1 MRHLVCLTILLG
13 GLKVDGKGENR
24 LAGDSHQVG
33 AFMLFFLAPSVELPA
48 VGVITDWSDD
58 LNELFNQFRGK
69 TGTANIELL
78 LKKIMEGFHVGGNSC
93 GIGFGSNGFQ
103 ILFQTV
109 DLIVSLFAKRLIFF
123 PPQFTIGAHCSIV
136 HLAILDFFNLALNRC
151 CGYQRSGF
159 SAFAA
164 FNHLAGKED
173 SLVLI
178 APDLFK
184 NLLYHYTAFLWYNG
198 SIKTEEARRM
208 SETFEYGVSNY
219 NEKALVETLNDLVQH
234 VENEVV
240 EFKLASNNF
249 DLHKLGQYF
258 SAISNEA
265 NLRNKKYG
273 WLIFGV
279 DDATHEF
286 RGTNYKNNPVSME
299 KLKLDIAKET
309 TGAISFMDIFVVH
322 PFSSEGRPVRI
333 VMFQIPAAVTAIPT
347 GWKNRFYGR
356 EGESL
361 VDLSQEKI
369 DRIRGERRTDW
380 TREIVDGASLS
391 HLDTKAISIA
401 RANYRERLSNAA
413 NSNAVEEL
421 DKMDDYQFLSKI
433 KLIRNGKIT
442 KAAFILLGN
451 SDYSD
456 FFEVPPQI
464 MWRLYDHKG
473 NTIDHEIFDIPFLCA
488 IDSVYKKI
496 RNLTYRY
503 MPNQLSLFPTETQQY
518 DSWLL
523 RELLNNC
530 IAHQDYTAD
539 RRIYVDEFEDRIV
552 ISNAGQFLPGNIKPV
567 LEPAYAPPYYRNPLL
582 AQAMVNFKMIDT
594 ASMGIRRVYSIQK
607 EKLFPMPDY
616 DLSRYQQVRVTVY
629 GKILNDNY
637 TKILFENPDMDLD
650 TVYLL
655 DRVQKGESISRLEA
669 ATLRKLGLVE
679 GKIPKLFVSAT
690 VAEALDQKAQY
701 IKNKGFDDQYYKQ
714 LIVDY
719 LNKWGKG
726 RKNDF
731 EKLLFD
737 KLPDSLTA
745 EQKNTKIRNLLS
757 SLRIHGVIE
766 TDSENHQRSNWVL
779 TKNRV

>member
-1 MRHLVCLTILLG
+1 VKLFDDFYLLSSVVLSLSLWHTKTPHFLNSIPYCLT
-13 GLKVDGKGENR
+13 N
-24 LAGDSHQVG
+24 
-33 AFMLFFLAPSVELPA
+33 
-48 VGVITDWSDD
+48 GV
-58 LNELFNQFRGK
+58 QF
-69 TGTANIELL
+69 
-78 LKKIMEGFHVGGNSC
+78 
-93 GIGFGSNGFQ
+93 
-103 ILFQTV
+103 
-109 DLIVSLFAKRLIFF
+109 
-123 PPQFTIGAHCSIV
+123 
-136 HLAILDFFNLALNRC
+136 
-151 CGYQRSGF
+151 
-159 SAFAA
+159 
-164 FNHLAGKED
+164 
-173 SLVLI
+173 
-178 APDLFK
+178 
-184 NLLYHYTAFLWYNG
+184 
-198 SIKTEEARRM
+198 
-208 SETFEYGVSNY
+208 
-219 NEKALVETLNDLVQH
+219 
-234 VENEVV
+234 
-240 EFKLASNNF
+240 
-249 DLHKLGQYF
+249 
-258 SAISNEA
+258 
-265 NLRNKKYG
+265 
-273 WLIFGV
+273 
-279 DDATHEF
+279 
-286 RGTNYKNNPVSME
+286 
-299 KLKLDIAKET
+299 
-309 TGAISFMDIFVVH
+309 ISFMDIFVVH
-322 PFSSEGRPVRI
+322 PLSSEGKPIRI
-333 VMFQIPAAVTAIPT
+333 VKFQIPAAVTAIPT

-356 EGESL
+356 VGESL

-380 TREIVDGASLS
+380 TREIIDGVSLS
-391 HLDTKAISIA
+391 HLDTKAVSIA
-401 RANYRERLSNAA
+401 RTNYRERLSNAA

-442 KAAFILLGN
+442 KAAFVLLGN

-552 ISNAGQFLPGNIKPV
+552 ISNAGQFLPGNIKTV

-607 EKLFPMPDY
+607 EKLIPMPDY
-616 DLSRYQQVRVTVY
+616 DLSRYDQVRVTVY
-629 GKILNDNY
+629 GKVLNDNY
-637 TKILFENPDMDLD
+637 TKILFENPNMDLD

-655 DRVQKGESISRLEA
+655 DRVQKGENISRMEA
-669 ATLRKLGLVE
+669 AALRKLGLIE

-726 RKNDF
+726 QKSDF
-731 EKLLFD
+731 DKLLFD

-745 EQKNTKIRNLLS
+745 VQKNTKIRNLLA
-757 SLRIHGVIE
+757 SLRMGGIIE

-779 TKNRV
+779 TKK

>member
-1 MRHLVCLTILLG
+1 M
-13 GLKVDGKGENR
+13 
-24 LAGDSHQVG
+24 
-33 AFMLFFLAPSVELPA
+33 
-48 VGVITDWSDD
+48 
-58 LNELFNQFRGK
+58 
-69 TGTANIELL
+69 
-78 LKKIMEGFHVGGNSC
+78 
-93 GIGFGSNGFQ
+93 
-103 ILFQTV
+103 
-109 DLIVSLFAKRLIFF
+109 
-123 PPQFTIGAHCSIV
+123 
-136 HLAILDFFNLALNRC
+136 
-151 CGYQRSGF
+151 
-159 SAFAA
+159 
-164 FNHLAGKED
+164 
-173 SLVLI
+173 
-178 APDLFK
+178 
-184 NLLYHYTAFLWYNG
+184 
-198 SIKTEEARRM
+198 
-208 SETFEYGVSNY
+208 
-219 NEKALVETLNDLVQH
+219 VETLKDLVQH

-240 EFKLASNNF
+240 EFKLASSNF

-279 DDATHEF
+279 DDKTHEF
-286 RGTNYKNNPVSME
+286 CGTNYKNNPASLE
-299 KLKLDIAKET
+299 KVKLDIAKET

-322 PFSSEGRPVRI
+322 PLSPSAGKPVRI
-333 VMFQIPAAVTAIPT
+333 IMFQIPAAVTAIPT

-356 EGESL
+356 VGESL

-369 DRIRGERRTDW
+369 DRIRGERRADW
-380 TREIVDGASLS
+380 TREIVDDASLS
-391 HLDTKAISIA
+391 HLDTDAISIA

-413 NSNAVEEL
+413 NPSAVEEF
-421 DKMDDYQFLSKI
+421 DKMDDYQFLSKV

-442 KAAFILLGN
+442 KAAFVLLGN

-456 FFEVPPQI
+456 FLEVPPQI

-473 NTIDHEIFDIPFLCA
+473 NTIDHQIFDIPFLRA
-488 IDSVYKKI
+488 VDSVYKKI

-503 MPNQLSLFPTETQQY
+503 MPNHLSLFPTETQQY

-523 RELLNNC
+523 RELINNC
-530 IAHQDYTAD
+530 IAHQDYTAG
-539 RRIYVDEFEDRIV
+539 RRIYVDEFEDHIV

-582 AQAMVNFKMIDT
+582 AQAMVHFKMIDT

-616 DLSRYQQVRVTVY
+616 DLSRHEQVHVTVY
-629 GKILNDNY
+629 GKILNENY

-655 DRVQKGESISRLEA
+655 DKVQKGENISRSEA
-669 ATLRKLGLVE
+669 AALRKLGLIE
-679 GKIPKLFVSAT
+679 GKMPKLFISAT

-714 LIVDY
+714 LIIDY

-726 RKNDF
+726 KKSDF

-737 KLPDSLTA
+737 KLPDSLTLT
-745 EQKNTKIRNLLS
+745 QKNNKLRNLLS
-757 SLRIHGVIE
+757 ALRMGGLIE

-779 TKNRV
+779 TKR